1 LGISIAVHSFK
12 GGTGKSTLTSNIAV
26 SLALKGWRVG
36 VMDMDLEGPGLHV
49 IFNIPPLDVQA
60 TLNDVLMG
68 TANPG
73 QAVIRLRD
81 KLNLKNGELY
91 FTPASTNVSA
101 MLRTLRTGF
110 EIVSFMK
117 ALNSVQDLFELDYLF
132 IDTHPGIENDTLL
145 ATGACDHLLI
155 VSRID
160 QQDIFGTNV
169 MVELARSLDK
179 PAHLVFNQI
188 PKGVREQD
196 ASKFAKKLGANL
208 GVDVLGLLPFSD
220 DVQGALSKSVFVLS
234 FPSHAMTG
242 RFRELAESIEDFT
255 SKKDAVGVSSAELE
269 PARNRV
275 SASSK

>member
-1 LGISIAVHSFK
+1 MGLSVAVHSFK

-26 SLALKGWRVG
+26 CLASKGWKVG

-49 IFNIPPLDVQA
+49 IFNIAPSDVQA

-81 KLNLKNGELY
+81 KFNLKNGELY

-117 ALNSVQDLFELDYLF
+117 ALKNLQDLLELDYLF

-188 PKGVREQD
+188 PRGVRDQE
-196 ASKFAKKLGANL
+196 ASKFAEKLGASL
-208 GVDVLGLLPFSD
+208 GVDVLGIIPFSD

-234 FPSHAMTG
+234 HPNHVMSM
-242 RFRELAESIEDFT
+242 RFRQLAESIEEFT
-255 SKKDAVGVSSAELE
+255 GKRGPTNTDLGLAESRTGVSS
-269 PARNRV
+269 
-275 SASSK
+275 K